1 MEPSRDF
8 RKLVQK
14 VRGILVQ
21 ECGLEMPLSTL
32 QAFCLCHVY
41 DTWYGSDES
50 MFVAQCTWPIMVAHS
65 RKKGIGVAGRLETEI
80 QEEEA
85 WTVWAKDEGEYGVI
99 SNLGTSDLFGRQNVG
114 ELLFAFF

>member
-1 MEPSRDF
+1 
-8 RKLVQK
+8 
-14 VRGILVQ
+14 
-21 ECGLEMPLSTL
+21 
-32 QAFCLCHVY
+32 
-41 DTWYGSDES
+41 
-50 MFVAQCTWPIMVAHS
+50 MVAHS